1 MLLLADMKLTYW
13 YIIAMM
19 VIVLGL
25 VIFYSPSKNNPNTD
39 KDTSTNDETA
49 KYDTFAQCLSDAG
62 AKFYGAFW
70 CPHCQEQKALF
81 KKSEKLPYI
90 ECSTPDGEGQNQI
103 CIDKGITGYPTWK
116 FADGTELNGVQ
127 QFSALA
133 EKTNC
138 PIP

>member
-1 MLLLADMKLTYW
+1 MV
-13 YIIAMM
+13 

-25 VIFYSPSKNNPNTD
+25 VIFYAPSKNNLNTD
-39 KDTSTNDETA
+39 TNTNTSTNDETA

-62 AKFYGAFW
+62 VKFYGAFW

-90 ECSTPDGEGQNQI
+90 ECSTPDGEGQTQI

-116 FADGTELNGVQ
+116 FADDTELNGVQ